1 MDNRDIL
8 GEEIKKIMQEDT
20 FDMTLSSAAVD
31 NILKL
36 RKKRLKE
43 KINEFLNREIEVPL
57 VPVVAVFLI
66 VCAIGVVPRDILK
79 VRMERTVDIGGS
91 QIIFIEGRASGK
103 NENENKD

>member
-36 RKKRLKE
+36 RKKTLKE

-66 VCAIGVVPRDILK
+66 VCVIGVVPRDILK
-79 VRMERTVDIGGS
+79 VRMEKTVDIGGS

>member
-57 VPVVAVFLI
+57 VPVVAV
-66 VCAIGVVPRDILK
+66 
-79 VRMERTVDIGGS
+79 
-91 QIIFIEGRASGK
+91 
-103 NENENKD
+103 

>member
-20 FDMTLSSAAVD
+20 FDITLSSAAVD
-31 NILKL
+31 NILSF
-36 RKKRLKE
+36 RKKTLKE

-57 VPVVAVFLI
+57 VPAVAVFLI
-66 VCAIGVVPRDILK
+66 VCAVGAVPRDILK

-91 QIIFIEGRASGK
+91 QIIFTEGRSTA
-103 NENENKD
+103 ER

>member
-1 MDNRDIL
+1 MP
-8 GEEIKKIMQEDT
+8 
-20 FDMTLSSAAVD
+20 A
-31 NILKL
+31 
-36 RKKRLKE
+36 
-43 KINEFLNREIEVPL
+43 
-57 VPVVAVFLI
+57 VAVFLI

>member
-1 MDNRDIL
+1 MVNRDMM

-36 RKKRLKE
+36 RKKTIKE
-43 KINEFLNREIEVPL
+43 KINEFENREIEVPL
-57 VPVVAVFLI
+57 VPGVALFLI

-79 VRMERTVDIGGS
+79 VRMERTVNIGGS